1 MSRKAVVQTVGTN
14 QEDLENLVQQ
24 VPNNIS
30 YLASSSLLPK
40 LSVEGSIP
48 FARSN
53 DFKYLYC
60 HQVRNLRTKLKRFA
74 DGLQIPFLD
83 GSPIWLLR

>member
-1 MSRKAVVQTVGTN
+1 MKNCKEVGSI
-14 QEDLENLVQQ
+14 EKRGR
-24 VPNNIS
+24 
-30 YLASSSLLPK
+30 SSVAEHQLPK

-53 DFKYLYC
+53 DFKHLYC
-60 HQVRNLRTKLKRFA
+60 HQERHLRTKPKRFA
-74 DGLQIPFLD
+74 DGLQFPFLD

>member
-1 MSRKAVVQTVGTN
+1 M
-14 QEDLENLVQQ
+14 
-24 VPNNIS
+24 P
-30 YLASSSLLPK
+30 SLDALWVFVLTQFPHFPK

-53 DFKYLYC
+53 VFKHLYRY
-60 HQVRNLRTKLKRFA
+60 QVRRLRTKPKRFA